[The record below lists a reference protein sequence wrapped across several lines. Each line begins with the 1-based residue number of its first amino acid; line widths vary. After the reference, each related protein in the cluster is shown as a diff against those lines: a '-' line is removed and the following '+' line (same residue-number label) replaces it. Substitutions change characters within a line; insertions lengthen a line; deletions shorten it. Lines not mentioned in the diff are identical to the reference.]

1 MKTFLVVAL
10 LVAVATIEPAT
21 SDILR
26 SDQSQ
31 QSFPQQPQKQTI
43 QSFFEQQLISCRD
56 VMLLQCNILV
66 PSFKSQI
73 LQENVC
79 AVMRKECCEQFRQVP
94 EQSRC
99 LAINSVAHAIILHEQ
114 QQHQQQQQQYS
125 WGVGT
130 FKLPQQQYPSVQGSI
145 QPPFE
150 AIRAFVLQTLPAACG
165 AYVSQYCS
173 TTTGSF
179 GGFVGN

>member
-56 VMLLQCNILV
+56 VMLLQCNILG
-66 PSFKSQI
+66 
-73 LQENVC
+73 
-79 AVMRKECCEQFRQVP
+79 ECCEQFRQVP